1 MGAIRKSYPRF
12 RREGGAPRIELTE
25 DDLSVLLLI
34 YRHRFVRA
42 DDVYALFPHRSRDKL
57 SRRLTWLYR
66 NQFLDRPI
74 SQIDRFRAGPSQALV
89 YGLDNAGARVVAEQF
104 KVPTGSADWRS
115 RNRAYTRENLE
126 HTLAITRF
134 MVDLELDCAARTD
147 LSLIAFDQ
155 VLEAAPEGTA
165 RAALPYRWAVP
176 VSWSMAKV
184 EVQVVPD
191 AIFGL
196 RIERSDKPALQSHV
210 FLEVDRGSMT
220 IAPNAQVREGE
231 GFLYRAT
238 ILRKL
243 MAYAESWRRQLHRE
257 RFNIPAARVLFL
269 TTTPARAE
277 AMRAAAQTFVV
288 DRWGIP
294 PGLFLFGAQSEAVRP
309 LDLEFRNA
317 AGAPVG
323 LLVR

>member
-1 MGAIRKSYPRF
+1 MGAVRKSYPRF
-12 RREGGAPRIELTE
+12 RREGGTPRIELTE
-25 DDLSVLLLI
+25 DDLAVLLLV

-42 DDVYALFPHRSRDKL
+42 DDIYDLLPHRSRDKL

-134 MVDLELDCAARTD
+134 MVDLELGCRDRPD
-147 LSLIAFDQ
+147 VSMISFDQ
-155 VLEAAPEGTA
+155 VLETAPEATV
-165 RAALPYRWAVP
+165 RSVLPSRWAVP

-184 EVQVVPD
+184 EVRIVPD
-191 AIFGL
+191 GIFGL
-196 RIERSDKPALQSHV
+196 RVERPDRPAVHSHI

-220 IAPNAQVREGE
+220 IAPNAQVRESE

-243 MAYAESWRRQLHRE
+243 MA
-257 RFNIPAARVLFL
+257 
-269 TTTPARAE
+269 
-277 AMRAAAQTFVV
+277 
-288 DRWGIP
+288 
-294 PGLFLFGAQSEAVRP
+294 
-309 LDLEFRNA
+309 
-317 AGAPVG
+317 
-323 LLVR
+323 